1 MTSVSVVGYGSSVV
15 TGAGRFFLLIML
27 GFVFATIPEQSGK
40 IYTLLSSKSIYERRK
55 YKSTENIPHIV
66 MIGNVSDTAMFNFLV
81 EYFHEDHSDLQRNC
95 VIMLPH
101 RPSPDTEM
109 RLMHKNYASTV
120 LYMQGNTLDHKDLKR
135 CLLEKAKTVVILS
148 DKLTYDAQ
156 KIDTH
161 TILQAM
167 VIKNYLKVN

>member
-1 MTSVSVVGYGSSVV
+1 M
-15 TGAGRFFLLIML
+15 LIML